1 MNNLPRI
8 NLTKNSTKNIVV
20 KRLYHISDIHINLR
34 ARHTEYSEVFS
45 NLNKFLKNEKQKYN
59 IPLDKNQDIDC
70 VIVITGDILHSKTEL
85 LPECIELTRKF
96 LKNLS
101 KLMPVI
107 MMAGNHDLNI
117 NNEERLDGLTPI
129 VNGIDKSFPIHYL
142 KHTGIYKY
150 HNIIWSLSSVKDY
163 HIIRPETINESLF
176 NDAYSS
182 YDNNTGNKT
191 DNKIYKIC
199 LFHGRVNGALLFNKS
214 TLDGEINKK
223 NNKTI
228 TPSTFDGY
236 DYTLLGDIHKF
247 QYLNKGKT
255 IAYSGSLIQQNHGE
269 TLDDHGILVWD
280 IENESSQ
287 HCEIKNDYGFIT
299 YTVPVNYDIKIIEGE
314 IEALSLKNPH
324 NIRLRL
330 LINKLTNSQIEDV
343 KAVFKM
349 NFNLLEFL
357 YIDTETTISDNTT
370 DKIKLDIG
378 NVDYQNKM
386 IITYLL
392 KNNPELSDE
401 TIQQI
406 KILNKVLNDSLEENK
421 LHLNTT
427 WKLIRLEF
435 SNLFSYG
442 ENNVIKFKHSNG
454 ILGIIAEN
462 HMGKSSII
470 DVILYTLF
478 DRFSRKGTIKDMINN
493 RKNTFKS
500 KVTIKIDNHYYI
512 IEKSGT
518 KNAKG
523 KVTTNINFHRI
534 NRQKI
539 KEVLSED
546 CMSKTKKL
554 IEEYVGTYENI
565 IQTNISVQHNNCTF
579 IEASNIERKKE
590 IEKLLQ
596 VDFIETL
603 LKKVTGE
610 IGNKRAVYKHLL
622 KNCYQENIMKL
633 KETNRTNSEELIK
646 LNELSNKYRNDLQKM
661 EGESNV
667 LMENIIPS
675 ISQKFEVLK
684 RKIGDNPSGELKV
697 LDKSIDTLM
706 EKKASIKF
714 GNGFSD
720 KTTLEELKV
729 LKKHNEAE
737 YRNVKK
743 TAQEIIK
750 NIDQTL
756 EVHYSKIKNL
766 HSGSNTNTNANTNT
780 NNNITNDTINNSI
793 KKKQDKLSKLINQKD
808 DIARR
813 QQKKTQYEL
822 NIQKLEQQVL
832 KLNQQIGEYNQEDL
846 PDKLM
851 ELLEETN
858 IIELRDNHESFVTKF
873 TSLIQEGQRK
883 GKVSKK
889 QEHPCIVGDLT
900 EFIENSKELFNYE
913 FIEDYQTLNEQN
925 NLQKIDLVKK
935 LETANT
941 ELLQEKQDYK
951 KCVNMTKNSDS
962 EVQAIVQKMCEVE
975 LKIKQFEEDKEAI
988 EMNKV
993 YYEEI
998 AKLKKEKVE
1007 IVYKIEN
1014 NREWLD
1020 FQNDYNTF
1028 IEWLELNTQVKQL
1041 QNKILHIKDYIE
1053 EYQSI
1058 KGDLHTNNI
1067 NLDTLNNKKIN
1078 INKLKNQIVEN
1089 ENRLNVIKA
1098 SFVSN
1103 NTKIEELKK
1112 EINIMLSLEK
1122 EVGLYALYQNALKA
1136 LPFMIIKQVIP
1147 RLEKQVNQ
1155 MLMFC
1160 TNFMVKFEVEDSKI
1174 DVYIDRPIYEGNLI
1188 LLNNASGFERF
1199 ISSLA
1204 IRMALLDISQLPKP
1218 NFIAIDEGWSSFD
1231 YQNIN
1236 NVRLIFDYLSQK
1248 FDFVLSISHLSQIK
1262 EHCNQQIQ
1270 LKKDNCGFS
1279 IIV

>member
-150 HNIIWSLSSVKDY
+150 HNIIWSLSCVRDY

-182 YDNNTGNKT
+182 YDNETGNET
-191 DNKIYKIC
+191 GNKIYKIC

-214 TLDGEINKK
+214 TLGGEINKK

-228 TPSTFDGY
+228 TPSTFNGY

-280 IENESSQ
+280 IENGSSQ
-287 HCEIKNDYGFIT
+287 LHEIKNDYGFIS
-299 YTVPVNYDIKIIEGE
+299 YTVPVNYDIKTIESE
-314 IEALSLKNPH
+314 IEQLSMTNPR

-343 KAVFKM
+343 KAVFKTH
-349 NFNLLEFL
+349 FNLLEFL

-470 DVILYTLF
+470 DVLLYTLF
-478 DRFSRKGTIKDMINN
+478 DKFSRKGNIKDMINN

-500 KVTIKIDNHYYI
+500 KITIKIDNHYYI
-512 IEKSGT
+512 IEKTGT

-523 KVTTNINFHRI
+523 KVTTDIDFYRI
-534 NRQKI
+534 NKQKI
-539 KEVLSED
+539 KEKLKED

-565 IQTNISVQHNNCTF
+565 IQTNISVQHNNSTF

-603 LKKVTGE
+603 LKKATGE
-610 IGNKRAVYKHLL
+610 INSKRAVYKHLL

-646 LNELSNKYRNDLQKM
+646 LNELSNKYQEELHKL
-661 EGESNV
+661 EGASNV
-667 LMENIIPS
+667 LMENIIPN
-675 ISQKFEVLK
+675 ISQKFEELK
-684 RKIGDNPSGELKV
+684 RKIGNNPSDELKV
-697 LDKSIDTLM
+697 LEESISALM

-720 KTTLEELKV
+720 KTTLEELKP
-729 LKKHNEAE
+729 LKEYNEE
-737 YRNVKK
+737 KYRNVKQ
-743 TAQEIIK
+743 TAQESIK
-750 NIDQTL
+750 KIDQTL
-756 EVHYSKIKNL
+756 EGHYSKIKNL
-766 HSGSNTNTNANTNT
+766 HSGSN
-780 NNNITNDTINNSI
+780 ITNDTINNLI

-813 QQKKTQYEL
+813 QQEKTQYEG

-858 IIELRDNHESFVTKF
+858 IIELRDNHELFISKF
-873 TSLIQEGQRK
+873 TSFIQEGQRK
-883 GKVSKK
+883 GKGSKK
-889 QEHPCIVGDLT
+889 QEHLCNVGDVT

-925 NLQKIDLVKK
+925 NSQKI
-935 LETANT
+935 
-941 ELLQEKQDYK
+941 ELLKTLDVANSELSQEKQKCK
-951 KCVNMTKNSDS
+951 KCVNVTKNSDS
-962 EVQAIVQKMCEVE
+962 ELHVLVQKMCEVE
-975 LKIKQFEEDKEAI
+975 LKIKQFEEDREAI
-988 EMNKV
+988 EVNKA

-998 AKLKKEKVE
+998 AKLKEEKAE
-1007 IVYKIEN
+1007 IVYKMEN

-1020 FQNDYNTF
+1020 FQNDYNAF
-1028 IEWLELNTQVKQL
+1028 MEWLELNTQVKQL

-1053 EYQSI
+1053 EYESM

-1078 INKLKNQIVEN
+1078 INKLKNQMSEN

-1103 NTKIEELKK
+1103 NTKMEELKK
-1112 EINIMLSLEK
+1112 EINIMLALEK
-1122 EVGLYALYQNALKA
+1122 EIGLYGFYQNALKA

-1270 LKKDNCGFS
+1270 LKKDSRGFS
-1279 IIV
+1279 IIA